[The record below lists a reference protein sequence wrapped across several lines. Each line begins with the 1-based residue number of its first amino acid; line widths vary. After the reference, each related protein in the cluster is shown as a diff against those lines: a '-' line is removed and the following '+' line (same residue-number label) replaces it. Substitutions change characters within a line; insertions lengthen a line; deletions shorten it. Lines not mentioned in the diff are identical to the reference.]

1 MTPRFIPR
9 IGSRLKPLLFVGV
22 GADGAMGRRIQ
33 KGMEMRVPARALK
46 PLVVLAVAAA
56 SVGCISPAAYAED
69 TSVSVTSDSS
79 NHVVVDVDLSAC
91 ASDSG
96 SDRQGAEKDGQ
107 GESVSETEADET
119 MAALWELSAA
129 SIIILKALF
138 FFFALPTFLV
148 ACLMLVLYELLE
160 LHDRHRL

>member
-1 MTPRFIPR
+1 
-9 IGSRLKPLLFVGV
+9 
-22 GADGAMGRRIQ
+22 
-33 KGMEMRVPARALK
+33 MEMRVPARVLK

-79 NHVVVDVDLSAC
+79 NHVVVDVDLN
-91 ASDSG
+91 G
-96 SDRQGAEKDGQ
+96 GAPDGGPDGKDVEKDGQ

-119 MAALWELSAA
+119 MAALWELSTA
-129 SIIILKALF
+129 SNIILKALF
-138 FFFALPTFLV
+138 FFYALPTFLV

>member
-1 MTPRFIPR
+1 
-9 IGSRLKPLLFVGV
+9 
-22 GADGAMGRRIQ
+22 
-33 KGMEMRVPARALK
+33 MRVPARALK

-56 SVGCISPAAYAED
+56 SVGCISPAACAED

-79 NHVVVDVDLSAC
+79 NHVVVDVDLN
-91 ASDSG
+91 G
-96 SDRQGAEKDGQ
+96 GAPDGGPDGKDVEKDGQ

-119 MAALWELSAA
+119 MAALWELSTA
-129 SIIILKALF
+129 SNIILKALF
-138 FFFALPTFLV
+138 FFYALPTFLV

>member
-1 MTPRFIPR
+1 MV
-9 IGSRLKPLLFVGV
+9 SD
-22 GADGAMGRRIQ
+22 DG
-33 KGMEMRVPARALK
+33 
-46 PLVVLAVAAA
+46 
-56 SVGCISPAAYAED
+56 
-69 TSVSVTSDSS
+69 
-79 NHVVVDVDLSAC
+79 NHVVVDVDLNGS
-91 ASDSG
+91 ASDGGSG
-96 SDRQGAEKDGQ
+96 GQGAEKDGQ

-129 SIIILKALF
+129 SNIILKALF

>member
-1 MTPRFIPR
+1 
-9 IGSRLKPLLFVGV
+9 
-22 GADGAMGRRIQ
+22 
-33 KGMEMRVPARALK
+33 MRVPAGVLT

-79 NHVVVDVDLSAC
+79 NHVVVDVDLN
-91 ASDSG
+91 G
-96 SDRQGAEKDGQ
+96 GAPDGGPDGKDVEKDGQ

-119 MAALWELSAA
+119 MAALWELSTA
-129 SIIILKALF
+129 SNIILKALF
-138 FFFALPTFLV
+138 FFYALPTFLV

>member
-1 MTPRFIPR
+1 M
-9 IGSRLKPLLFVGV
+9 
-22 GADGAMGRRIQ
+22 
-33 KGMEMRVPARALK
+33 
-46 PLVVLAVAAA
+46 
-56 SVGCISPAAYAED
+56 
-69 TSVSVTSDSS
+69 
-79 NHVVVDVDLSAC
+79 

-119 MAALWELSAA
+119 MVALWELSAA
-129 SIIILKALF
+129 SNIILKALF

>member
-1 MTPRFIPR
+1 MRIPAAA
-9 IGSRLKPLLFVGV
+9 V
-22 GADGAMGRRIQ
+22 
-33 KGMEMRVPARALK
+33 K
-46 PLVVLAVAAA
+46 PLVVLAVAAV
-56 SVGCISPAAYAED
+56 SFGCITPAYAQD
-69 TSVSVTSDSS
+69 ASVSVTSDSS

-129 SIIILKALF
+129 SNIILKALF

>member
-1 MTPRFIPR
+1 
-9 IGSRLKPLLFVGV
+9 
-22 GADGAMGRRIQ
+22 
-33 KGMEMRVPARALK
+33 MRVPARVLK

-79 NHVVVDVDLSAC
+79 NHVVVDVDLN
-91 ASDSG
+91 G
-96 SDRQGAEKDGQ
+96 GAPDGGPDGKDVEKDGQ

-119 MAALWELSAA
+119 MAALWELSTA
-129 SIIILKALF
+129 SNIILKALF
-138 FFFALPTFLV
+138 FFYALPTFLV

>member
-1 MTPRFIPR
+1 MR
-9 IGSRLKPLLFVGV
+9 I
-22 GADGAMGRRIQ
+22 
-33 KGMEMRVPARALK
+33 PARALK
-46 PLVVLAVAAA
+46 PLAAMAIAAA
-56 SVGCISPAAYAED
+56 SFGCIAPAAYAENA
-69 TSVSVTSDSS
+69 TAAVISDDGG
-79 NHVVVDVDLSAC
+79 HVVVDVDLNGSAPVGD
-91 ASDSG
+91 AAGQAETKSG
-96 SDRQGAEKDGQ
+96 R

>member
-1 MTPRFIPR
+1 MAPWE
-9 IGSRLKPLLFVGV
+9 
-22 GADGAMGRRIQ
+22 GASKREWR
-33 KGMEMRVPARALK
+33 MEMRVPARALK

-107 GESVSETEADET
+107 VASGLKDSTGVDLPSLLNGLLAKPDTGIDPAESPAD
-119 MAALWELSAA
+119 
-129 SIIILKALF
+129 
-138 FFFALPTFLV
+138 
-148 ACLMLVLYELLE
+148 
-160 LHDRHRL
+160 

>member
-1 MTPRFIPR
+1 MAPWE
-9 IGSRLKPLLFVGV
+9 
-22 GADGAMGRRIQ
+22 GASKREWR
-33 KGMEMRVPARALK
+33 MEMRVPARALK
-46 PLVVLAVAAA
+46 PLVVLAVASA

-79 NHVVVDVDLSAC
+79 NHVVVDVDLSTC

-119 MAALWELSAA
+119 MAALLELSAA

>member
-1 MTPRFIPR
+1 MAPWE
-9 IGSRLKPLLFVGV
+9 
-22 GADGAMGRRIQ
+22 GASKREWRT
-33 KGMEMRVPARALK
+33 EMRVPARALK

-56 SVGCISPAAYAED
+56 SVGCISPAACAED

-79 NHVVVDVDLSAC
+79 NHVVVDVDLN
-91 ASDSG
+91 G
-96 SDRQGAEKDGQ
+96 GAPDGGPDGKDVEKDGQ

-119 MAALWELSAA
+119 MAALWELSTA
-129 SIIILKALF
+129 SNIILKALF
-138 FFFALPTFLV
+138 FFYALPTFLV

>member
-1 MTPRFIPR
+1 MAPWE
-9 IGSRLKPLLFVGV
+9 
-22 GADGAMGRRIQ
+22 GASKREWR
-33 KGMEMRVPARALK
+33 MEMRVPARALK
-46 PLVVLAVAAA
+46 PLVVLAVVAA

-79 NHVVVDVDLSAC
+79 NHVVDVDQSAC

-119 MAALWELSAA
+119 MAALWELSVA
-129 SIIILKALF
+129 SIIILKTLF

>member
-1 MTPRFIPR
+1 
-9 IGSRLKPLLFVGV
+9 
-22 GADGAMGRRIQ
+22 
-33 KGMEMRVPARALK
+33 MEMRILSTAAKLLFLSLIIAATSFVC
-46 PLVVLAVAAA
+46 VA
-56 SVGCISPAAYAED
+56 PAAYAVD
-69 TSVSVTSDSS
+69 VTVNVTSRDGD
-79 NHVVVDVDLSAC
+79 HVDVDLSGC

-96 SDRQGAEKDGQ
+96 SDRKGAEKDGQ
-107 GESVSETEADET
+107 EESVSETEADET
-119 MAALWELSAA
+119 MAALWELSVT

>member
-1 MTPRFIPR
+1 
-9 IGSRLKPLLFVGV
+9 
-22 GADGAMGRRIQ
+22 
-33 KGMEMRVPARALK
+33 MRVLARVLK

-79 NHVVVDVDLSAC
+79 NYVVVDVDLN
-91 ASDSG
+91 G
-96 SDRQGAEKDGQ
+96 GAPDGGPDGKDVEKDGQ

-119 MAALWELSAA
+119 MAALWELSTA
-129 SIIILKALF
+129 SNIILKALF
-138 FFFALPTFLV
+138 FFYALPTFLV

>member
-1 MTPRFIPR
+1 MAPWE
-9 IGSRLKPLLFVGV
+9 
-22 GADGAMGRRIQ
+22 GAS
-33 KGMEMRVPARALK
+33 KGEWRMEMRVPARALK

-79 NHVVVDVDLSAC
+79 NNVVVDVDLSAC

-129 SIIILKALF
+129 NDIIIRSAFCYILLPFLF
-138 FFFALPTFLV
+138 AMALPL
-148 ACLMLVLYELLE
+148 LLYELLE

>member
-1 MTPRFIPR
+1 MR
-9 IGSRLKPLLFVGV
+9 I
-22 GADGAMGRRIQ
+22 
-33 KGMEMRVPARALK
+33 PARALK
-46 PLVVLAVAAA
+46 PLVAMAVAAA
-56 SVGCISPAAYAED
+56 SFGCIAPAAYAENA
-69 TSVSVTSDSS
+69 TAAVISDDGD
-79 NHVVVDVDLSAC
+79 HVVVDVGLNGSAPVGD
-91 ASDSG
+91 AAG
-96 SDRQGAEKDGQ
+96 QAETKSGQ

-129 SIIILKALF
+129 SNIILKALF